1 MIYVKCDPALIP
13 QKVLDVAARA
23 QADLEAKPE
32 AERKAFIEKKGH
44 VWRAF
49 ARYLA
54 KMSYSK
60 CWYSESNDPQS
71 FFDVD
76 HFRPKKAAKR
86 AEASEDDGYPWLA
99 FSVENFRYA
108 AGRSNRLSTD
118 EATDKTVGKGSW
130 FPLLDGSPCASWDDR
145 CLSTELPVLLDPTV
159 RSDVALIDINP
170 DDGRAVLSMTCI
182 GIAKQFRASKSIE
195 LYSLNLGNLITARK
209 RVMRDVENHFK
220 NLMDIVNAANDMPA
234 VERLQVQMRE
244 ATGSSAPYARAAR
257 AKMFAMGAGAFC
269 AQPEDMVEGAR
280 QQAGQENGI

>member
-13 QKVLDVAARA
+13 KKVLNVAARA
-23 QADLEAKPE
+23 QAELEAKPE

-49 ARYLA
+49 GRHLA
-54 KMSYSK
+54 KMSYGK

-86 AEASEDDGYPWLA
+86 ADATEDDGYPWLA
-99 FSVENFRYA
+99 FSVENFRYS

-118 EATDKTVGKGSW
+118 EATEETVGKGSW

-145 CLSTELPVLLDPTV
+145 CLNTEMPVLLDPTV

-170 DDGRAVLSMTCI
+170 DDGRAVASMTCL
-182 GIAKQFRASKSIE
+182 GDVKRLRASKSIE
-195 LYSLNLGNLITARK
+195 LYGLNLGNLITARK

-220 NLMDIVNAANDMPA
+220 NLMDIVNAANDMAA
-234 VERLQVQMRE
+234 VDRLQAQMRE
-244 ATGSSAPYARAAR
+244 ATTSSAPYARATR

-269 AQPEDMVEGAR
+269 AQPEDVAN
-280 QQAGQENGI
+280 AG

>member
-13 QKVLDVAARA
+13 QKVLNVAARA
-23 QADLEAKPE
+23 QAELEAKPE

-49 ARYLA
+49 GRHLA
-54 KMSYSK
+54 KMSYGK

-86 AEASEDDGYPWLA
+86 ADATEDDGYPWLA
-99 FSVENFRYA
+99 FSVENFRYS

-118 EATDKTVGKGSW
+118 EATEETVGKGSW

-145 CLSTELPVLLDPTV
+145 CLNTEMPVLLDPTI

-170 DDGRAVLSMTCI
+170 DDGRAVASMTCL
-182 GIAKQFRASKSIE
+182 GATKQYRVSKSVE
-195 LYSLNLGNLITARK
+195 LYGLNLGNLITARK
-209 RVMRDVENHFK
+209 RVMRDVENHFR
-220 NLMDIVNAANDMPA
+220 NLMDIVAANTDMAA
-234 VERLQVQMRE
+234 VDRLQAQMRE
-244 ATGSSAPYARAAR
+244 ATVSSAPYARAAR
-257 AKMFAMGAGAFC
+257 AKMFAMGAGVFC
-269 AQPEDMVEGAR
+269 AQPEDTAN
-280 QQAGQENGI
+280 AG

>member
-1 MIYVKCDPALIP
+1 VKCDPALIP